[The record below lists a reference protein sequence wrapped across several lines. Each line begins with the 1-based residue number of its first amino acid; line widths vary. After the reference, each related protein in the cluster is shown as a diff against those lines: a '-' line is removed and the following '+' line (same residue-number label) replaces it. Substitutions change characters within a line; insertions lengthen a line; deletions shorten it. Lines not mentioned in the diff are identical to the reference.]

1 MLSFLRNLQLLFG
14 LILAF
19 VAVELSAQELP
30 PVLNFTPEDYAAEN
44 QNWAV
49 AQGDQDFIYVANNS
63 GLLEYDG
70 AKWRLYNSPNNTIL
84 RSVTVVDDRVYTGSY
99 MEFGYWQHTNTG
111 LLEYTSLSESL
122 ETSLIEDEQF
132 WNILVIDDLILF
144 QSLNR
149 IYSFNS
155 TTQEF
160 EIFDSESSI
169 TQSFLVDRSVYFQQE
184 GLGLF
189 QLQNGSAI
197 LISESQTF
205 LDNLVVS
212 FFKKNE
218 NYIAITQKNGIF
230 QLGGGNPNI
239 WNQNTTNYLSDKTI
253 YTAKKLTDG
262 SILLGTISSGLIH
275 LSSEG
280 DIVYE
285 IDQNLGLGNNTVL
298 SIFEDKDA
306 HVWLGLDNGIS
317 VINTNTAFKVYTDN
331 VGKLGSVY
339 AAAKHKGYSYLGTN
353 QGLFYKKN
361 AVSNARYVLI
371 PETKG
376 QVWNLNTL
384 GNELLCGHHEGTFLV
399 NADRVEK
406 IADIPGTWKI
416 QSLDVS
422 KNLAIQGNYNGLYIL
437 EKLNSKWHVR
447 NKLTGFDISSRYFG
461 IAAHQTIYVNHE
473 YKGVFKLK
481 ANTNYTEIL
490 SYDLVEKL
498 PKGAKSSLISY
509 QDKLLYAFEDG
520 IYVLKEGGDS
530 FVKDTI
536 LSNGFLETA
545 NYTSGKLT
553 YDSINDK
560 LWAFNAQE
568 IMYFEPGILADA
580 LKVRRIALPSKTRK
594 DISGFEN
601 ITDFGDDTYLFGN
614 ATGYILFDLK
624 KLDFKPYTITLR
636 TIQNKSRKEEQNFV
650 GLTTVEPFN
659 YKNNSFVFDYS
670 VAEYDKFR
678 SVVYQ
683 YRLDGMYE
691 EWSSWSTVSQAT
703 FENLPPGDYEFNVR
717 ARIGDQISENTASYP
732 FSIARPW
739 YLSVV
744 AIVIYI
750 VLLIALFIAIQIYN
764 RKHYRKQ
771 KETLIETNQ
780 RKLELANYE
789 SERKIMRLQNEKLQQ
804 DVDSKNRELAAS
816 TMNIV
821 KKNELLNAIKKELKA
836 DSQEEE
842 LKSVIKIIDKN
853 LNPKKDW
860 EFFKEAFNNAD
871 KDFLK
876 KIKELHPKLTPN
888 DLKLCAYL
896 RLNLSSKE
904 IAPLLNI
911 SVRSVEIK
919 RYRLRKKM
927 DLEHEEGLV
936 EYVLS
941 I

>member
-1 MLSFLRNLQLLFG
+1 MFSFLRDLQFLLC
-14 LILAF
+14 LALAF
-19 VAVELSAQELP
+19 WAIKFNAQELP
-30 PVLNFTPEDYAAEN
+30 PVLNFTPEDYTAEN

-70 AKWRLYNSPNNTIL
+70 AKWSLYKSPNNTIL
-84 RSVTVVDDRVYTGSY
+84 RSVTVVGNRIYTGSY
-99 MEFGYWQHTNTG
+99 MEFGYWQHANTG

-122 ETSLIEDEQF
+122 KNSLVEDEQF
-132 WNILVIDDLILF
+132 WNILAIDDLVLF
-144 QSLNR
+144 QSLNK
-149 IYSFNS
+149 IYSFNNN
-155 TTQEF
+155 TQEVK
-160 EIFDSESSI
+160 IFDSESSI
-169 TQSFLVDRSVYFQQE
+169 TQSYLIDKSVYFQQE

-189 QLQNGSAI
+189 QLQNGNAV
-197 LISESQTF
+197 LVSEAQPF
-205 LDNLVVS
+205 LENIVVS

-218 NYIAITQKNGIF
+218 NYIAVTQKNGIF
-230 QLGGGNPNI
+230 QLNNGNPTV
-239 WNQNTTNYLSDKTI
+239 WNKNTTNYLLDKTI

-262 SILLGTISSGLIH
+262 SIMLGTISSGLIH

-280 DIVYE
+280 DIIYQ

-298 SIFEDKDA
+298 SIFEDKNA

-339 AAAKHKGYSYLGTN
+339 AAARHKGYSYLGTN

-361 AVSNARYVLI
+361 TTVNTTYTLI
-371 PETKG
+371 SKTKG
-376 QVWNLNTL
+376 QVWNLNKL
-384 GNELLCGHHEGTFLV
+384 GDDLFCGHHEGTFLV
-399 NADRVEK
+399 NADKVEK
-406 IADIPGTWKI
+406 IADKPGTWKV
-416 QSLDVS
+416 QWLDAS
-422 KNLAIQGNYNGLYIL
+422 KNLVIQGNYNGLYIL
-437 EKLNSKWHVR
+437 EKLNSKWQIR

-461 IAAHQTIYVNHE
+461 IAANQTIYVNHE
-473 YKGVFKLK
+473 YKGVFKLR
-481 ANTNYTEIL
+481 ANANYTEII
-490 SYDLVEKL
+490 SYNLVEEL

-509 QDKLLYAFEDG
+509 QDKLLFAFEDG
-520 IYVLKEGGDS
+520 IYVLKKGAES

-545 NYTSGKLT
+545 KYTSGKLT

-568 IMYFEPGILADA
+568 IMYFEPGILADE

-614 ATGYILFDLK
+614 ATGYILFDLE

-650 GLTTVEPFN
+650 ALTTAEPFN
-659 YKNNSFVFDYS
+659 YKDNSFVFDYS

-703 FENLPPGDYEFNVR
+703 FENLPPGDYEFKVR
-717 ARIGDQISENTASYP
+717 ARIGDQISENIASYQ

-764 RKHYRKQ
+764 RKYYRKQ

-789 SERKIMRLQNEKLQQ
+789 SERKIMKLQNEKLQQ
-804 DVDSKNRELAAS
+804 DVESKNRELAAS

-904 IAPLLNI
+904 VAPLLNI

-927 DLEHEEGLV
+927 ELEHEDGLV

>member
-1 MLSFLRNLQLLFG
+1 MLNFLRNLQFILCVA
-14 LILAF
+14 LAF
-19 VAVELSAQELP
+19 CAPVLAAQELP

-49 AQGDQDFIYVANNS
+49 TQGDEDYIYVANNS

-70 AKWRLYNSPNNTIL
+70 AKWRLYKSPNNTIL
-84 RSVTVVDDRVYTGSY
+84 RSVTSVEDRIYTGSY
-99 MEFGYWQHTNTG
+99 MEFGYWQHTPDG
-111 LLEYTSLSESL
+111 LLEYTSLSDSL
-122 ETSLIEDEQF
+122 KSPLVEDEQF
-132 WNILVIDDLILF
+132 WNILAIDDLVLF

-149 IYSFNS
+149 IYTYNR
-155 TTQEF
+155 TTQQF
-160 EIFDSESSI
+160 EVFYSQSSI

-189 QLQNGSAI
+189 QLQNGNAI
-197 LISESQTF
+197 LVSDAQIF
-205 LDNLVVS
+205 LDTIVVS

-218 NYIAITQKNGIF
+218 KFTAITQKNGIV
-230 QLGGGNPNI
+230 QLSTSTPTV
-239 WNQNTTNYLSDKTI
+239 WNKNTTVYLANKTI
-253 YTAKKLTDG
+253 YTAKELSDG
-262 SILLGTISSGLIH
+262 SIMLGTISSGLIH
-275 LSSEG
+275 LSAEG
-280 DIVYE
+280 AIIYE
-285 IDQNLGLGNNTVL
+285 IDQNQGLANNTVL

-317 VINTNTAFKVYTDN
+317 VINSNTAFKVYTDN

-339 AAAKHKGYSYLGTN
+339 AAAKHKGYSYIGTN
-353 QGLFYKKN
+353 QGLFYKKSDIEN
-361 AVSNARYVLI
+361 AGYTLI
-371 PETKG
+371 AETKG
-376 QVWNLNTL
+376 QVWNLNIL
-384 GNELLCGHHEGTFLV
+384 GDDLLCGHHEGTFLV
-399 NADRVEK
+399 HADKVEK
-406 IADIPGTWKI
+406 TADKPGTWKI
-416 QSLDVS
+416 EWIDVS
-422 KNLAIQGNYNGLYIL
+422 KKLAIQGNYNGLYIL
-437 EKLNSKWHVR
+437 EKSASTWRVR
-447 NKLTGFDISSRYFG
+447 NKLAGFDISSRYFG
-461 IAAHQTIYVNHE
+461 MAADQTIYVSHE

-481 ANTNYTEIL
+481 VNSDFTKVLN
-490 SYDLVEKL
+490 YDLVDEL

-509 QDKLLYAFEDG
+509 QDKLLYAFE
-520 IYVLKEGGDS
+520 GGVYALQKNGDR
-530 FVKDTI
+530 FIKDT
-536 LSNGFLETA
+536 LLTSSFLETSS
-545 NYTSGKLT
+545 YTSGKLA
-553 YDSINDK
+553 YDSANNK

-568 IMYFEPGILADA
+568 IMYFEPGILADE

-614 ATGYILFDLK
+614 ATGYILFDLN
-624 KLDFKPYTITLR
+624 KLDLKPYSIELR
-636 TIQNKSRKEEQNFV
+636 TIQNKSRKEEQNYV
-650 GLTTVEPFN
+650 SQTAADPFN

-691 EWSSWSTVSQAT
+691 DWSSWSTLSQTT
-703 FENLPPGDYEFNVR
+703 FENLPPGDYEFQVR
-717 ARIGDQISENTASYP
+717 ARIGDQISENMASYA

-739 YLSVV
+739 YLSVL
-744 AIVIYI
+744 AMIIYA
-750 VLLIALFIAIQIYN
+750 VFLIALFSAIQVYN

-771 KETLIETNQ
+771 KQTLIETNQ

-789 SERKIMRLQNEKLQQ
+789 NERKIMKLQNEKLQQ
-804 DVDSKNRELAAS
+804 DVESKSRELAAS

-821 KKNELLNAIKKELKA
+821 KKNELLTAIKKELKA

-876 KIKELHPKLTPN
+876 KMKQLHPKLTPN

-927 DLEHEEGLV
+927 GLEHEEGLV